1 MECVHHSTVRLVCSV
16 QRCLCEVSQLGKIGM
31 EAETDGEI
39 EAAVLGVDLA

>member
-1 MECVHHSTVRLVCSV
+1 MGCVHLSIVGLVWSV